1 MSHSRALSNIFDNNC
16 WCFFLDQNIVI
27 LSIVTRTRWA
37 SILNIM
43 IKWMFLNIMIKWM
56 WQRLF
61 FNDSQFQGFADHSCC
76 SFLAQPSLPSQDLLV
91 LQQHNQNKQR
101 SLSCSVSIVF
111 RLPISSC
118 WSCPR
123 LLACWPSLMG
133 GACFHNII
141 LSFLPSCE
149 TFYNGG
155 DKQKRFSISETK
167 RWLICVSITRSS
179 SNILQPRQW
188 WVVGCPTFPANA
200 TTAALQF
207 YPMQP
212 CSVLPKSYPP
222 FPTGAL
228 TIPHQMC
235 SVPHRRPTVSHQ
247 RPTFPYSSPLC
258 SPPNV

>member
-1 MSHSRALSNIFDNNC
+1 MFFSGSKHRHPEHCHEDPMSKHLHTGAC
-16 WCFFLDQNIVI
+16 DQKI
-27 LSIVTRTRWA
+27 
-37 SILNIM
+37 ILNIM

-61 FNDSQFQGFADHSCC
+61 FNDSQFEGFADHSCC
-76 SFLAQPSLPSQDLLV
+76 SFLAQPSLPSQDRLV

-155 DKQKRFSISETK
+155 DKQKKIFTFRNQKMIDLCLNYSIK
-167 RWLICVSITRSS
+167 F
-179 SNILQPRQW
+179 Q
-188 WVVGCPTFPANA
+188 
-200 TTAALQF
+200 
-207 YPMQP
+207 YP
-212 CSVLPKSYPP
+212 S
-222 FPTGAL
+222 A
-228 TIPHQMC
+228 
-235 SVPHRRPTVSHQ
+235 
-247 RPTFPYSSPLC
+247 
-258 SPPNV
+258 

>member
-1 MSHSRALSNIFDNNC
+1 MFFSGSKHRHPEHCHEDPMSKHLEHH
-16 WCFFLDQNIVI
+16 DQVNV
-27 LSIVTRTRWA
+27 LEHHDQVNVA
-37 SILNIM
+37 
-43 IKWMFLNIMIKWM
+43 KVV
-56 WQRLF
+56 
-61 FNDSQFQGFADHSCC
+61 FQWLTVWGFCG
-76 SFLAQPSLPSQDLLV
+76 SFLLLLPCTAKPSLSGPACSPTTRS
-91 LQQHNQNKQR
+91 KQAT
-101 SLSCSVSIVF
+101 LIIVF
-111 RLPISSC
+111 RLCSRQCLKPSSC